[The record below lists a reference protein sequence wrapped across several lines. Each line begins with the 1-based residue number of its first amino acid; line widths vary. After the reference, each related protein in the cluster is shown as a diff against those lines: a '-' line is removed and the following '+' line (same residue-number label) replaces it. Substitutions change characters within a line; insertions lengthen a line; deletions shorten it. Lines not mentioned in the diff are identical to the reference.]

1 MYLTDH
7 DGSHFDGARFLT
19 IRYVRE
25 FKGFAGIRLE
35 SDDIGSADDPS
46 IILLHGFGQTRKV
59 WEDVAVGLEQA
70 GRHVINVDLRGHGG
84 SDWPADARYD
94 FDAYVEDLRAVLG
107 QMRTRPVVVAATH
120 SGWVATMA
128 LAEDAATL
136 ASGLILV
143 DPPAEVGAAS
153 VRASAEAMSAALGSE
168 LAKPDYDDRLFD
180 GFDIEGV
187 DIRLAQAAPQI
198 NIPVLVIRGAL
209 KLPMTDGQ
217 ASEYVATFPNVEA
230 IDVDGGGL
238 LVITERTEAFNGL
251 LIDFLERKQ
260 PRFIPEYR
268 SGSDARTLRDAMGC
282 FATGVTIITAHA
294 ADGKPIG
301 LTANS
306 FTSVSLDPAL
316 LLVCI
321 ANNAGSAETLRSIDA
336 FAVNVLQIGQQPVSN
351 LFAGKGEDRF
361 AGTRWEVGEH
371 GSPILPSSLGIF
383 ECTRHDLYEAG
394 DHFILVGRVEKASFE
409 PRRDPLLYFRGKYRR
424 LHFT

>member
-1 MYLTDH
+1 MSL
-7 DGSHFDGARFLT
+7 
-19 IRYVRE
+19 RYVRE
-25 FKGFAGIRLE
+25 FKGFAGIRIE
-35 SDDIGSADDPS
+35 ADDIGSADDPS
-46 IILLHGFGQTRKV
+46 IVLLHGFGQTRKV
-59 WEDVAVGLEQA
+59 WEDVAIGLEQA

-84 SDWPADARYD
+84 SEWPSDARYD
-94 FDAYVEDLRAVLG
+94 FTAYVEDLRAVLG
-107 QMRTRPVVVAATH
+107 QMRTRPVVVAASH
-120 SGWVATMA
+120 SAWIATMA

-136 ASGLILV
+136 ASGLIFV
-143 DPPAEVGAAS
+143 DPPADHAAGS
-153 VRASAEAMSAALGSE
+153 IRAATERMSAALGQD
-168 LAKPDYDDRLFD
+168 LNRADYDTAIFAAFD
-180 GFDIEGV
+180 AHDIGEA
-187 DIRLAQAAPQI
+187 LTEAAAHIGLPS
-198 NIPVLVIRGAL
+198 LVIRGAL
-209 KLPMTDGQ
+209 GQ
-217 ASEYVATFPNVEA
+217 IDPDAAQPGFVDSLPNVEA

-238 LVITERTEAFNGL
+238 LIVAERAEAFNGL

-294 ADGKPIG
+294 SDGRPVG

-306 FTSVSLDPAL
+306 FTSVSLDPPL

-321 ANNAGSAETLRSIDA
+321 ANNSGSAEVLRGIDD

-351 LFAGKGEDRF
+351 LFAGKSEDRF
-361 AGTRWEVGEH
+361 AGTRWEVGEY
-371 GSPILPSSLGIF
+371 GAPILPSSLGIF
-383 ECTRHDLYEAG
+383 ECKRDALHEAG

>member
-1 MYLTDH
+1 M
-7 DGSHFDGARFLT
+7 
-19 IRYVRE
+19 RYVRE
-25 FKGFAGIRLE
+25 FKGFAGIKLQ
-35 SDDIGSADDPS
+35 SDDIGTADDPS

-84 SDWPADARYD
+84 SDWPADSRYD

-120 SGWVATMA
+120 SSWIATMA
-128 LAEDAATL
+128 LAEDAANL
-136 ASGLILV
+136 AAGLILV
-143 DPPAEVGAAS
+143 DPPAEAGAAS
-153 VRASAEAMSAALGSE
+153 VRASAEALSATLGQR
-168 LAKPDYDDRLFD
+168 LGKPDYDDKLFD
-180 GFDIEGV
+180 GFVTEGV
-187 DIRLAQAAPQI
+187 DMRLAEAAPQI

-209 KLPMTDGQ
+209 KLPVTGGQ
-217 ASEYVATFPNVEA
+217 SSEYVTNFPNVEA

-238 LVITERTEAFNGL
+238 LVVAERTEAFNGL

-294 ADGKPIG
+294 ADGRPIG

-306 FTSVSLDPAL
+306 FTSVSLDPPL

-351 LFAGKGEDRF
+351 LFAGKSEDRF
-361 AGTRWEVGEH
+361 AGTRWEIGEY
-371 GSPILPSSLGIF
+371 GAPILPSSLGIF
-383 ECTRHDLYEAG
+383 ECKRDSLHEAG

-424 LHFT
+424 LHFV

>member
-1 MYLTDH
+1 ML
-7 DGSHFDGARFLT
+7 
-19 IRYVRE
+19 RYVRE

-35 SDDIGSADDPS
+35 ADDIGSADDPS
-46 IILLHGFGQTRKV
+46 IILLHGFGQTRKL
-59 WEDVAVGLEQA
+59 WEKVALGLEQA

-84 SDWPADARYD
+84 SEWPSDRRYG

-107 QMRTRPVVVAATH
+107 QMRTRPVVMAATH
-120 SGWVATMA
+120 SGWIATAA

-143 DPPAEVGAAS
+143 DPPVEADAAS
-153 VRASAEAMSAALGSE
+153 VRASAEALSDALGQVTVV
-168 LAKPDYDDRLFD
+168 PGYDDRLFD
-180 GFDIEGV
+180 MFEPDGISSN
-187 DIRLAQAAPQI
+187 LSAAAPVV

-209 KLPMTDGQ
+209 GGVTGNKNRGFDVG
-217 ASEYVATFPNVEA
+217 FPDVETL
-230 IDVDGGGL
+230 DVDGGGL
-238 LVITERTEAFNGL
+238 LVVAERTEAFNGL

-282 FATGVTIITAHA
+282 FATGVTIVTAHA
-294 ADGKPIG
+294 DDGRPIG

-306 FTSVSLDPAL
+306 FTSVSLEPPL

-321 ANNAGSAETLRSIDA
+321 ANNARSAHVLRSADN

-351 LFAGKGEDRF
+351 LFAGKSEDRF
-361 AGTRWEVGEH
+361 AGTRWEVGEY
-371 GSPILPSSLGIF
+371 GAPILPSSLGIF
-383 ECTRHDLYEAG
+383 ECRRHILHEAG
-394 DHFILVGRVEKASFE
+394 DHFLLVGQVEKASFE

>member
-1 MYLTDH
+1 MAH
-7 DGSHFDGARFLT
+7 DTVRQNGVCAMSL
-19 IRYVRE
+19 RYVRD

-35 SDDIGSADDPS
+35 ADDIGSADDPS
-46 IILLHGFGQTRKV
+46 IVLLHGFGQTRKV
-59 WEDVAVGLEQA
+59 WEDVAIGLEQA

-84 SDWPADARYD
+84 SEWPTDGRYD
-94 FDAYVEDLRAVLG
+94 FTAYVEDLRAVLG
-107 QMRTRPVVVAATH
+107 QMRTRPVVIAASH
-120 SGWVATMA
+120 SAWIATMA

-143 DPPAEVGAAS
+143 DSPADLSQGSVQSAAERLSAAS
-153 VRASAEAMSAALGSE
+153 GRSLSQ
-168 LAKPDYDDRLFD
+168 PDYDSGIFSAFD
-180 GFDIEGV
+180 PIGLDEK
-187 DIRLAQAAPQI
+187 LQQAATQI
-198 NIPVLVIRGAL
+198 GLPALVIRGAL
-209 KLPMTDGQ
+209 GHIDAPADEGFVEKLPN
-217 ASEYVATFPNVEA
+217 AEA

-238 LVITERTEAFNGL
+238 LIVAERTEAFNGL
-251 LIDFLERKQ
+251 LVDFLERKH

-294 ADGKPIG
+294 PDGRPVG

-306 FTSVSLDPAL
+306 FTSVSLDPPL

-321 ANNAGSAETLRSIDA
+321 ANNAGSAATLRDIDA

-351 LFAGKGEDRF
+351 LFAGKSEDRF
-361 AGTRWEVGEH
+361 AGTKWEVGEY
-371 GSPILPSSLGIF
+371 GAPILPSSLGIF
-383 ECTRHDLYEAG
+383 ECKHHALHEAG

>member
-1 MYLTDH
+1 MPL
-7 DGSHFDGARFLT
+7 
-19 IRYVRE
+19 RYVRE
-25 FKGFAGIRLE
+25 FKGFAGIRIE
-35 SDDIGSADDPS
+35 ADDIGSADDPS
-46 IILLHGFGQTRKV
+46 IILLHGFGQTRRF
-59 WEDVAVGLEQA
+59 WEEVAVGLEQA

-84 SDWPADARYD
+84 SDWPADGRYD

-120 SGWVATMA
+120 SGWIATAA

-143 DPPAEVGAAS
+143 DPPAHADTAA
-153 VRASAEAMSAALGSE
+153 VKTAAEALSAALAPGIGK
-168 LAKPDYDDRLFD
+168 ADYEPALFD
-180 GFDIEGV
+180 AFDAEGIDDKLV
-187 DIRLAQAAPQI
+187 AAAPSI
-198 NIPVLVIRGAL
+198 NIPVLLVRGAL
-209 KLPMTDGQ
+209 GTEEQSPAFAPAYPD
-217 ASEYVATFPNVEA
+217 VEA
-230 IDVDGGGL
+230 IDVASGGIL
-238 LVITERTEAFNGL
+238 LVTERTEAFNGL

-282 FATGVTIITAHA
+282 FATGVTIVTAHA
-294 ADGKPIG
+294 PNGKPIG

-306 FTSVSLDPAL
+306 FTSVSLDPPL

-321 ANNAGSAETLRSIDA
+321 ANNAGSAEALRAADS

-361 AGTRWEVGEH
+361 AGTRWEVGEY
-371 GSPILPSSLGIF
+371 GAPILPSSLGIF
-383 ECTRHDLYEAG
+383 ECKRHALHEAG
-394 DHFILVGRVEKASFE
+394 DHFLLVGQVEKASFE

>member
-1 MYLTDH
+1 MM
-7 DGSHFDGARFLT
+7 
-19 IRYVRE
+19 RYVRE
-25 FKGFAGIRLE
+25 FKGFAGIKLE
-35 SDDIGSADDPS
+35 SDDIGTADDPS

-84 SDWPADARYD
+84 SDWPADSRYD
-94 FDAYVEDLRAVLG
+94 FDSYVEDLRAVLG

-128 LAEDAATL
+128 LAEDAANL
-136 ASGLILV
+136 AAGLILV
-143 DPPAEVGAAS
+143 DPPAEAGGAS
-153 VRASAEAMSAALGSE
+153 VRASAEALSAALGQG
-168 LAKPDYDDRLFD
+168 LGKPDYDDKLFD
-180 GFDIEGV
+180 GFDTDGV

-209 KLPMTDGQ
+209 KLPVTGGQ
-217 ASEYVATFPNVEA
+217 SSEYVTNFPNVEA

-238 LVITERTEAFNGL
+238 LVVAERTEAFNGL

-294 ADGKPIG
+294 ADGRPIG

-306 FTSVSLDPAL
+306 FTSVSLDPPL

-321 ANNAGSAETLRSIDA
+321 ANNAGSAETLRSIDG

-351 LFAGKGEDRF
+351 LFAGKSEDRF
-361 AGTRWEVGEH
+361 AGTRWEIGEY
-371 GSPILPSSLGIF
+371 GAPILPSSLGIF
-383 ECTRHDLYEAG
+383 ECKRDSLYEAG

-424 LHFT
+424 LHFV

>member
-1 MYLTDH
+1 M
-7 DGSHFDGARFLT
+7 
-19 IRYVRE
+19 RYVRA
-25 FKGFAGIRLE
+25 FKGFAGVRLE
-35 SDDIGSADDPS
+35 ADDIGSADDPS
-46 IILLHGFGQTRKV
+46 IVLLHGFGQTRKV
-59 WEDVAVGLEQA
+59 WENVAVGLEQA

-84 SDWPADARYD
+84 SDWPADGRYG

-120 SGWVATMA
+120 SGWIATAA

-143 DPPAEVGAAS
+143 DPPAHADSAA
-153 VRASAEAMSAALGSE
+153 VKASAEALSAALWQG
-168 LAKPDYDDRLFD
+168 LAKPDYDAKLLDALD
-180 GFDIEGV
+180 TDGV
-187 DIRLAQAAPQI
+187 DTQLEDAAPQI

-209 KLPMTDGQ
+209 GSLVSGD
-217 ASEYVATFPNVEA
+217 ASSGFTSGFPDAEA
-230 IDVDGGGL
+230 IEVKGSGL
-238 LVITERTEAFNGL
+238 LVVAERTEAFNGL

-306 FTSVSLDPAL
+306 FTSVSLDPPL

-321 ANNAGSAETLRSIDA
+321 ANNAGSAETLRIA
-336 FAVNVLQIGQQPVSN
+336 EHFAVNVLQIGQQPVSN
-351 LFAGKGEDRF
+351 LFAGKSEDRF
-361 AGTRWEVGEH
+361 AGTRWEVGEY
-371 GSPILPSSLGIF
+371 GAPILPSSLGIF
-383 ECTRHDLYEAG
+383 ECKRHTLHEAG
-394 DHFILVGRVEKASFE
+394 DHFLLVGQVEKASFE

>member
-1 MYLTDH
+1 M
-7 DGSHFDGARFLT
+7 
-19 IRYVRE
+19 RYVRQ
-25 FKGFAGIRLE
+25 FKGFAGVRLE
-35 SDDIGSADDPS
+35 ADDIGSADDPS

-59 WEDVAVGLEQA
+59 WENVALGLEQA

-84 SDWPADARYD
+84 SDWPNDARYD

-120 SGWVATMA
+120 SGWIATAA

-136 ASGLILV
+136 ASGLILL
-143 DPPAEVGAAS
+143 DPPVHADAAA
-153 VRASAEAMSAALGSE
+153 VKASAEAMSAALGQG
-168 LAKPDYDDRLFD
+168 LVKPDYDNSLFD
-180 GFDIEGV
+180 GFDTDGIDV
-187 DIRLAQAAPQI
+187 RLENAGQHI
-198 NIPVLVIRGAL
+198 NVPVLIVRGAL
-209 KLPMTDGQ
+209 GSLAGDSPPAFT
-217 ASEYVATFPNVEA
+217 SVFPNVEA
-230 IDVDGGGL
+230 IDVKGSGL
-238 LVITERTEAFNGL
+238 LVVAERTEAFNGV

-306 FTSVSLDPAL
+306 FTSVSLDPPL

-321 ANNAGSAETLRSIDA
+321 ANNAGSAEVLRSVES

-361 AGTRWEVGEH
+361 AGTRWEVGEY
-371 GSPILPSSLGIF
+371 GAPILPSSLGIF
-383 ECTRHDLYEAG
+383 ECQRDSLHEAG
-394 DHFILVGRVEKASFE
+394 DHFILIGRVEKASFE

>member
-1 MYLTDH
+1 MTM
-7 DGSHFDGARFLT
+7 
-19 IRYVRE
+19 RYVRE

-46 IILLHGFGQTRKV
+46 IVLLHGFGQTRKV

-70 GRHVINVDLRGHGG
+70 GRHVINVDLRGHGS
-84 SDWPADARYD
+84 SDWPDDGRYS

-120 SGWVATMA
+120 SGWIATMA

-143 DPPAEVGAAS
+143 DPPAHADADEVKTSAESLSAS
-153 VRASAEAMSAALGSE
+153 IGSGLASAG
-168 LAKPDYDDRLFD
+168 YDPKLFD
-180 GFDIEGV
+180 AFDTQGIDTRLV
-187 DIRLAQAAPQI
+187 DAAPRI
-198 NIPVLVIRGAL
+198 NLPVLVIRGAL
-209 KLPMTDGQ
+209 GIPAPDAQPAGYDT
-217 ASEYVATFPNVEA
+217 AFPNVEA

-238 LVITERTEAFNGL
+238 LVVTERTEAFNGM

-282 FATGVTIITAHA
+282 FATGVTIITAHGV
-294 ADGKPIG
+294 DGKPIG

-306 FTSVSLDPAL
+306 FTSVSLDPPL

-321 ANNAGSAETLRSIDA
+321 ANNAGSAEALRSA
-336 FAVNVLQIGQQPVSN
+336 ESFAVNVLQIGQQPVSN

-361 AGTRWEVGEH
+361 AGTRWEVGEY
-371 GSPILPSSLGIF
+371 GAPILPSSLGIF
-383 ECTRHDLYEAG
+383 ECKRFALHEAG
-394 DHFILVGRVEKASFE
+394 DHFLLVGQVEKASFE

>member
-1 MYLTDH
+1 M
-7 DGSHFDGARFLT
+7 T

-35 SDDIGSADDPS
+35 SDDIGTADDPS
-46 IILLHGFGQTRKV
+46 IILLHGFGQTRKI

-107 QMRTRPVVVAATH
+107 QMRTRPVVVAAMH
-120 SGWVATMA
+120 SGWIATAA

-143 DPPAEVGAAS
+143 DPPAEDDAQS
-153 VRASAEAMSAALGSE
+153 VRASAEAFSAAIGPG
-168 LAKPDYDDRLFD
+168 LAQSDYDARLL
-180 GFDIEGV
+180 DIFSVGGNDARLLGV
-187 DIRLAQAAPQI
+187 APQI
-198 NIPVLVIRGAL
+198 NIPVLVVRGAL
-209 KLPMTDGQ
+209 GAGAGDAEPSGYAD
-217 ASEYVATFPNVEA
+217 AFPDVEA

-238 LVITERTEAFNGL
+238 LVNAERTEAFNGL

-282 FATGVTIITAHA
+282 FATGITIITAHD

-306 FTSVSLDPAL
+306 FTSVSLDPPL

-321 ANNAGSAETLRSIDA
+321 ANNSGSAETLRSA
-336 FAVNVLQIGQQPVSN
+336 ESFAVNVLQIGQQPVSN
-351 LFAGKGEDRF
+351 LFAGKDADRF
-361 AGTRWEVGEH
+361 AGTRWEVGEY
-371 GSPILPSSLGIF
+371 GAPILPSSLGIF
-383 ECTRHDLYEAG
+383 ECKRDALHEAG
-394 DHFILVGRVEKASFE
+394 DHFLLVGKVEKASFE

>member
-1 MYLTDH
+1 M
-7 DGSHFDGARFLT
+7 T

-35 SDDIGSADDPS
+35 SDDIGTADDPS
-46 IILLHGFGQTRKV
+46 IILLHGFGQTRKI

-107 QMRTRPVVVAATH
+107 QMRTRPVVVAAMH
-120 SGWVATMA
+120 SGWIATAA

-143 DPPAEVGAAS
+143 DPPAENDAQS
-153 VRASAEAMSAALGSE
+153 VRASAEAFSAAIGPGLVKS
-168 LAKPDYDDRLFD
+168 DYDVRLLDIFSVGGNGARLF
-180 GFDIEGV
+180 GV
-187 DIRLAQAAPQI
+187 APQI
-198 NIPVLVIRGAL
+198 NIPVLVVRGAL
-209 KLPMTDGQ
+209 GAGAGDAGPSSYAD
-217 ASEYVATFPNVEA
+217 AFPDVEA

-238 LVITERTEAFNGL
+238 LVNAERTEAFNGL

-282 FATGVTIITAHA
+282 FATGITIITAHD

-306 FTSVSLDPAL
+306 FTSVSLDPPL

-321 ANNAGSAETLRSIDA
+321 ANNAGSAETLRSA
-336 FAVNVLQIGQQPVSN
+336 SSFAVNVLQIGQQPVSN
-351 LFAGKGEDRF
+351 LFASKSEDRF
-361 AGTRWEVGEH
+361 AGTRWEVGEY
-371 GSPILPSSLGIF
+371 GAPILPSSLGIF
-383 ECTRHDLYEAG
+383 ECTSNALHEAG
-394 DHFILVGRVEKASFE
+394 DHFLLVGKVEKASFE

>member
-1 MYLTDH
+1 MPL
-7 DGSHFDGARFLT
+7 
-19 IRYVRE
+19 RYVRE
-25 FKGFAGIRLE
+25 FKGFAGIRIE
-35 SDDIGSADDPS
+35 ADDIGSADDPS
-46 IILLHGFGQTRKV
+46 IILLHGFGQTRKI

-84 SDWPADARYD
+84 SDWPADGRYD

-120 SGWVATMA
+120 SGWIATAA
-128 LAEDAATL
+128 LADDAATL

-143 DPPAEVGAAS
+143 DPPAHADAAT
-153 VRASAEAMSAALGSE
+153 VRASAEALATAHGQALVQ
-168 LAKPDYDDRLFD
+168 PDYESSLFEA
-180 GFDIEGV
+180 FDTDGV
-187 DIRLAQAAPQI
+187 DQRLEAAAPHI
-198 NIPVLVIRGAL
+198 NIPVLVLRGAL
-209 KLPMTDGQ
+209 GTAAKDDPSPDFVPAFLNMEALDVSGSGQ
-217 ASEYVATFPNVEA
+217 LMVA
-230 IDVDGGGL
+230 
-238 LVITERTEAFNGL
+238 ERTEAFNGL

-282 FATGVTIITAHA
+282 FATGVTIVTAHA
-294 ADGKPIG
+294 PDGKPIG

-306 FTSVSLDPAL
+306 FTSVSLDPPL

-321 ANNAGSAETLRSIDA
+321 ANNAGSAEALRAAES

-361 AGTRWEVGEH
+361 AGTRWEVGEY
-371 GSPILPSSLGIF
+371 GAPILPSSLGIF
-383 ECTRHDLYEAG
+383 ECKRHTLHEAG
-394 DHFILVGRVEKASFE
+394 DHFLLVGRVEKASFE

>member
-1 MYLTDH
+1 M
-7 DGSHFDGARFLT
+7 
-19 IRYVRE
+19 RYVRE

-35 SDDIGSADDPS
+35 SDDIGTADDPS

-84 SDWPADARYD
+84 SDWPEDGRYD
-94 FDAYVEDLRAVLG
+94 FDAFVEDLRAALG

-120 SGWVATMA
+120 SGWIATAA

-143 DPPAEVGAAS
+143 DPPTHADNQS
-153 VRASAEAMSAALGSE
+153 VKASAEALSAALGQG
-168 LAKPDYDDRLFD
+168 LAKPNYDGKLFD
-180 GFDIEGV
+180 AFDTGGV
-187 DIRLAQAAPQI
+187 DTRLENAAPQI
-198 NIPVLVIRGAL
+198 NIPVLVVRGAL
-209 KLPMTDGQ
+209 GSPSSGDAVSSFT
-217 ASEYVATFPNVEA
+217 STFPNVEA
-230 IDVDGGGL
+230 IDVKSSGL
-238 LVITERTEAFNGL
+238 LVVAERTEAFNGL

-306 FTSVSLDPAL
+306 FTSVSLDPPL

-321 ANNAGSAETLRSIDA
+321 ANNAGSAEVLRSADS

-361 AGTRWEVGEH
+361 AGTRWEVGEY
-371 GSPILPSSLGIF
+371 GAPILPSSLGIF
-383 ECTRHDLYEAG
+383 ECKRHALHEAG
-394 DHFILVGRVEKASFE
+394 DHFLLVGQVEKASFE

>member
-1 MYLTDH
+1 M
-7 DGSHFDGARFLT
+7 
-19 IRYVRE
+19 RYVRE
-25 FKGFAGIRLE
+25 FKGFAGVRLE

-46 IILLHGFGQTRKV
+46 IVLLHGFGQTRKV
-59 WEDVAVGLEQA
+59 WESVAVGLEQA

-84 SDWPADARYD
+84 SDWPSDGRYN

-120 SGWVATMA
+120 SGWIATAA

-143 DPPAEVGAAS
+143 DPPAHADAAA
-153 VRASAEAMSAALGSE
+153 VKTSAEALSAALGQG
-168 LAKPDYDDRLFD
+168 LAKPDYDGKLFD
-180 GFDIEGV
+180 AFDTDGI
-187 DIRLAQAAPQI
+187 DTRLEKAGPHI
-198 NIPVLVIRGAL
+198 NLPVLIVRGAL
-209 KLPMTDGQ
+209 GSLAGDALCNFTS
-217 ASEYVATFPNVEA
+217 AFPNAEA
-230 IDVDGGGL
+230 IDVKGAGL
-238 LVITERTEAFNGL
+238 LVVAERTEAFNGL

-282 FATGVTIITAHA
+282 FATGVTIITAHGP
-294 ADGKPIG
+294 DGKPIG

-306 FTSVSLDPAL
+306 FTSVSLDPPL

-321 ANNAGSAETLRSIDA
+321 ANNAGSAEVLRVADS

-361 AGTRWEVGEH
+361 AGTRWEVGEY
-371 GSPILPSSLGIF
+371 GAPILPSSLGIF
-383 ECTRHDLYEAG
+383 ECKRHALHEAG
-394 DHFILVGRVEKASFE
+394 DHFLLVGQVEKASFE

>member
-1 MYLTDH
+1 MPL
-7 DGSHFDGARFLT
+7 
-19 IRYVRE
+19 RYVRE
-25 FKGFAGIRLE
+25 FKGFAGIRIE

-84 SDWPADARYD
+84 SDWPEDGRYS
-94 FDAYVEDLRAVLG
+94 FDAYVEDVRAVIG

-120 SGWVATMA
+120 SGWIATAA

-143 DPPAEVGAAS
+143 DPPVYADAAA
-153 VRASAEAMSAALGSE
+153 VRASAEALSAAHGQ
-168 LAKPDYDDRLFD
+168 AFVQRDYENRLFEA
-180 GFDIEGV
+180 FDTDGV
-187 DIRLAQAAPQI
+187 DRRLEKAAPHI
-198 NIPVLVIRGAL
+198 NIPVLVLRGAL
-209 KLPMTDGQ
+209 GAAAQEDSSPGFVS
-217 ASEYVATFPNVEA
+217 AFPNAEA
-230 IDVDGGGL
+230 IDVSGSGL
-238 LVITERTEAFNGL
+238 LLVAERAEAFNGL

-282 FATGVTIITAHA
+282 FATGVTIVTAHA
-294 ADGKPIG
+294 PDGKPIG

-306 FTSVSLDPAL
+306 FTSVSLDPPL

-321 ANNAGSAETLRSIDA
+321 GNNAGSAEALRAADS

-361 AGTRWEVGEH
+361 AGTRWEVGEY
-371 GSPILPSSLGIF
+371 GAPILPSSLGIF
-383 ECTRHDLYEAG
+383 ECRRHALHEAG
-394 DHFILVGRVEKASFE
+394 DHFLLVGQVEKASFE

>member
-1 MYLTDH
+1 MTM
-7 DGSHFDGARFLT
+7 
-19 IRYVRE
+19 RYVRE

-46 IILLHGFGQTRKV
+46 IVLLHGFGQTRKV

-70 GRHVINVDLRGHGG
+70 GRHVINVDLRGHGS
-84 SDWPADARYD
+84 SDWPDDGRYS

-120 SGWVATMA
+120 SGWIATIA

-143 DPPAEVGAAS
+143 DPPAHADADQ
-153 VRASAEAMSAALGSE
+153 VRASAESLSAAIGSG
-168 LAKPDYDDRLFD
+168 LPRSGYDSKLFD
-180 GFDIEGV
+180 AFDTK
-187 DIRLAQAAPQI
+187 DIAARLADAAPHI
-198 NIPVLVIRGAL
+198 NLPVLVIRGAL
-209 KLPMTDGQ
+209 GIPAADGQ
-217 ASEYVATFPNVEA
+217 QVRYDKAFPDVEA
-230 IDVDGGGL
+230 IDVEGGGL
-238 LVITERTEAFNGL
+238 LIVTERTEAFNGL

-282 FATGVTIITAHA
+282 FATGVTIITAHGS
-294 ADGKPIG
+294 DGKPIG

-306 FTSVSLDPAL
+306 FTSVSLDPPL

-321 ANNAGSAETLRSIDA
+321 ANNAGSAEALRSA
-336 FAVNVLQIGQQPVSN
+336 ENFAVNVLQIGQQPVSN

-361 AGTRWEVGEH
+361 AGTRWEVGEY
-371 GSPILPSSLGIF
+371 GAPILPSSLGIF
-383 ECTRHDLYEAG
+383 ECKRFALHEAG
-394 DHFILVGRVEKASFE
+394 DHFLLVGQVEKASFE

>member
-1 MYLTDH
+1 MHFADH
-7 DGSHFDGARFLT
+7 HGGHFHGPRVVTL
-19 IRYVRE
+19 RYVRE
-25 FKGFAGIRLE
+25 FKGFAGVRLE

-70 GRHVINVDLRGHGG
+70 GRHVINIDLRGHGG
-84 SDWPADARYD
+84 SDWPPDSRYD

-120 SGWVATMA
+120 SGWIATAA

-143 DPPAEVGAAS
+143 DPSEHAHAGA
-153 VRASAEAMSAALGSE
+153 VKASAERLSAAFMGAST
-168 LAKPDYDDRLFD
+168 KTDYDEKLFD
-180 GFDIEGV
+180 AFNTDSV
-187 DIRLAQAAPQI
+187 DTRLEAAAPQI
-198 NIPVLVIRGAL
+198 NIPVLVVRGAL
-209 KLPMTDGQ
+209 GNIDDRHDPSNF
-217 ASEYVATFPNVEA
+217 ASGFPNLEG

-238 LVITERTEAFNGL
+238 LVLSERTEAFNGL

-282 FATGVTIITAHA
+282 FATGVTIVTAHG

-306 FTSVSLDPAL
+306 FTSVSLDPPL

-321 ANNAGSAETLRSIDA
+321 ANNAGSAEALRMAES

-361 AGTRWEVGEH
+361 AGTRWEVGEY
-371 GSPILPSSLGIF
+371 GAPILPSSLGIF
-383 ECTRHDLYEAG
+383 ECRHYALHEAG
-394 DHFILVGRVEKASFE
+394 DHFLLVGRVEKASFE

>member
-1 MYLTDH
+1 M
-7 DGSHFDGARFLT
+7 
-19 IRYVRE
+19 RYVRE
-25 FKGFAGIRLE
+25 FKGFAGVRLE

-59 WEDVAVGLEQA
+59 WENVAVGLEQA

-84 SDWPADARYD
+84 SDWPSDGRYG
-94 FDAYVEDLRAVLG
+94 FDAFVEDLRAVLG

-120 SGWVATMA
+120 SSWIATAA

-143 DPPAEVGAAS
+143 DPPVHADAAA
-153 VRASAEAMSAALGSE
+153 VRSSAEALSASLMQVLG
-168 LAKPDYDDRLFD
+168 KPDYDGRLFD
-180 GFDIEGV
+180 GFITNGV
-187 DIRLAQAAPQI
+187 DSRLEEAGPHI
-198 NIPVLVIRGAL
+198 NIPVLIVRGAL
-209 KLPMTDGQ
+209 GSHEAD
-217 ASEYVATFPNVEA
+217 ATSTFTPAFPNAEA

-238 LVITERTEAFNGL
+238 LVVAERTEAFNGL

-282 FATGVTIITAHA
+282 FATGVTIVTAHGP
-294 ADGKPIG
+294 DGKPIG

-306 FTSVSLDPAL
+306 FTSVSLDPPL

-321 ANNAGSAETLRSIDA
+321 ANNAGSAEALRAADS

-361 AGTRWEVGEH
+361 AGTRWEVGEY
-371 GSPILPSSLGIF
+371 GAPILPSSLGIF
-383 ECTRHDLYEAG
+383 ECKRHDLHEAG
-394 DHFILVGRVEKASFE
+394 DHFLLVGRVEKASFE

>member
-1 MYLTDH
+1 MSLRD
-7 DGSHFDGARFLT
+7 
-19 IRYVRE
+19 VRE

-35 SDDIGSADDPS
+35 ADDIGSADDPS
-46 IILLHGFGQTRKV
+46 IVLLHGFGQTRKM
-59 WEDVAVGLEQA
+59 WEDVAIALEQA

-84 SDWPADARYD
+84 SEWPSDGRYD
-94 FDAYVEDLRAVLG
+94 FNAYVEDLRAVLG
-107 QMRTRPVVVAATH
+107 QMRTRPVVIAASH
-120 SGWVATMA
+120 SAWIATMA
-128 LAEDAATL
+128 LAEEAATL

-143 DPPAEVGAAS
+143 DPPAGHAPGS
-153 VRASAEAMSAALGSE
+153 VRAAADHMSAALGQG
-168 LAKPDYDDRLFD
+168 LNQADYDNAIFSAFD
-180 GFDIEGV
+180 AHDIGDALTE
-187 DIRLAQAAPQI
+187 AASHIALPSLI
-198 NIPVLVIRGAL
+198 IRGAL
-209 KLPMTDGQ
+209 GRIDPETAQPGFVEALPN
-217 ASEYVATFPNVEA
+217 AEA

-238 LVITERTEAFNGL
+238 LIVAERAEAFNGL

-294 ADGKPIG
+294 LDGLPVG

-306 FTSVSLDPAL
+306 FTSVSLDPPL

-321 ANNAGSAETLRSIDA
+321 ANNSGSAETLRAIDA

-351 LFAGKGEDRF
+351 LFAGKSEDRF
-361 AGTRWEVGEH
+361 SGTRWEVGEY
-371 GSPILPSSLGIF
+371 GAPILPSSLGIF
-383 ECTRHDLYEAG
+383 ECKRHALYEAG